1 MVRLG
6 NDRDDRVLDRDV
18 ERDQGRASRLR
29 SEERDDRVGAD
40 DLEQSQLPAAAA
52 DPGGSQS
59 SRGRRTS
66 AVLEE
71 DITTDLQQLQQE
83 LAQLRRRVGD
93 GDGDGRRT
101 TRSTVRTGAGQDR
114 DGAVGRSGGSG
125 RLRSSDFRDIGG
137 VRDVPR
143 PALNRRV
150 TSPDITGAAHY
161 METDV
166 TVNQDGTLWASTRT
180 WSDNWVVGFTGGVI
194 AWVTDEGGN
203 FLHRTSPQTYGVDGK
218 GIFWKP
224 SSRMEFWQEQ
234 VPADY
239 VPAARAIEILHFHAP
254 RPRVGEIIK
263 EILDTADDAAGAY
276 AVLSG
281 YGVF

>member
-18 ERDQGRASRLR
+18 ERDQGRSSRSR
-29 SEERDDRVGAD
+29 SEERDDRVRAE
-40 DLEQSQLPAAAA
+40 DLEQRQPSAAAA
-52 DPGGSQS
+52 DLGGSQS
-59 SRGRRTS
+59 SRGRTTS

-71 DITTDLQQLQQE
+71 DVATDLQQLQQE

-93 GDGDGRRT
+93 GDGRRT
-101 TRSTVRTGAGQDR
+101 TRSPVRTSPAQDD
-114 DGAVGRSGGSG
+114 DGAVSRSGGPG

-166 TVNQDGTLWASTRT
+166 TVNQDGMLWASTRT
-180 WSDNWVVGFTGGVI
+180 WSDNWIVGFTGGVI